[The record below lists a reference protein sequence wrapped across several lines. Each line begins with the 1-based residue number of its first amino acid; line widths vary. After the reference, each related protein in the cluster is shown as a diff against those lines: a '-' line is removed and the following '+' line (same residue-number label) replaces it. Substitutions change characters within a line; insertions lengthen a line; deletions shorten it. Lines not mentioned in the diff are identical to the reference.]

1 MQKMQKEIK
10 KRKEEMTREE
20 IEELIDAKLTAER
33 YVYFNGQ
40 SHETDLHKIVR
51 EQGFDKKDINELR
64 WQINKLEE
72 KLYQMGGEW
81 WQLKL
86 KKN

>member
-33 YVYFNGQ
+33 YVYFNGK

-51 EQGFDKKDINELR
+51 EQGFDKDDVNNLR
-64 WQINKLEE
+64 QQINKLEE
-72 KLYQMGGEW
+72 RLYQMGGE
-81 WQLKL
+81 
-86 KKN
+86 

>member
-1 MQKMQKEIK
+1 
-10 KRKEEMTREE
+10 MTREE

>member
-33 YVYFNGQ
+33 YVY
-40 SHETDLHKIVR
+40 
-51 EQGFDKKDINELR
+51 
-64 WQINKLEE
+64 
-72 KLYQMGGEW
+72 
-81 WQLKL
+81 
-86 KKN
+86 

>member
-40 SHETDLHKIVR
+40 SYETDLHKIVR
-51 EQGFDKKDINELR
+51 EQGFDKDDVNNLR
-64 WQINKLEE
+64 QQINKLEE
-72 KLYQMGGEW
+72 KLYQMGGE
-81 WQLKL
+81 
-86 KKN
+86 

>member
-51 EQGFDKKDINELR
+51 EQGFDKDDVKNLRQEL
-64 WQINKLEE
+64 NKLWER
-72 KLYQMGGEW
+72 LYQMGGE
-81 WQLKL
+81 
-86 KKN
+86 